1 MGAYI
6 LRRIGQMV
14 PTLAGVML
22 LIFVLFN
29 AVGGDPALVL
39 AGKITNKEQIENIRK
54 QLGVDQPWYVQMGY
68 FGFEVATGFTCTWRS
83 FTEKP
88 EPPKS
93 DPKADAKPDAK
104 ADTKADTKAAPK
116 AAPPSGCQAVRSW
129 ATNEEVPKILAT
141 RIGPTLSIMIPVL
154 VLETIIAIFLA
165 IGVAYVRGTLT
176 DRMIMMICTVA
187 MSISF
192 LVYIIVAQYYFG
204 FKWGVFP
211 VQGWSDNFWK
221 NMANY
226 APLPIMLAIFVGLA
240 PALRL
245 YRSFFLD
252 EINSDYVRTA
262 RAKGLSENKVLLKHV
277 MRNAM
282 IPIITNVG
290 IAVPSLF
297 VGSFLLESFFS
308 IPGLGRE
315 ILVAVNRSDF
325 PVIKAATVYLAMI
338 TMIINLLVDITYK
351 AIDPRVTFK

>member
-1 MGAYI
+1 MGAYV
-6 LRRIGQMV
+6 LRRLWQMI

-29 AVGGDPALVL
+29 WVGGDPALVL

-54 QLGVDQPWYVQMGY
+54 QLGVDQPSYVQLAY

-83 FTEKP
+83 YTDKP
-88 EPPKS
+88 EPAKVDPKV
-93 DPKADAKPDAK
+93 DPKADPKDAAK
-104 ADTKADTKAAPK
+104 AVPK
-116 AAPPSGCQAVRSW
+116 SGCQAVRSW
-129 ATNEEVPKILAT
+129 ATNEEVPKILT
-141 RIGPTLSIMIPVL
+141 SRIGPTLTIMIPVL
-154 VLETIIAIFLA
+154 ILETILGVILA
-165 IGVAYVRGTLT
+165 IGVAYVRGSLT

-204 FKWGVFP
+204 FKWGMFP
-211 VQGWSDNFWK
+211 VQGWSDSFWK
-221 NMANY
+221 NIINY
-226 APLPIMLAIFVGLA
+226 APLPIMLAVFVGLA

-252 EINSDYVRTA
+252 EINNDYVRTA
-262 RAKGLSENKVLLKHV
+262 RAKGLAEKTVMLKHV
-277 MRNAM
+277 LRNAM
-282 IPIITNVG
+282 IPILTNIG
-290 IAVPSLF
+290 IALPGIF

-325 PVIKAATVYLAMI
+325 PVIKAATVYLAML
-338 TMIINLLVDITYK
+338 TMLINLSVDVLYK
-351 AIDPRVTFK
+351 AVDPRVSFK

>member
-6 LRRIGQMV
+6 LRRIAQMV

-54 QLGVDQPWYVQMGY
+54 QLGVDQPWHVQMGY
-68 FGFEVATGFTCTWRS
+68 FAFEVATGFNCTWRS
-83 FTEKP
+83 FN
-88 EPPKS
+88 
-93 DPKADAKPDAK
+93 DKPDAVK
-104 ADTKADTKAAPK
+104 ADTKADAKAQAAAKTDAKAAPN

-141 RIGPTLSIMIPVL
+141 RIGPTLTIMIPVL
-154 VLETIIAIFLA
+154 VLETIFAVLLA

-221 NMANY
+221 NVVTY

-252 EINSDYVRTA
+252 EINNDYVRTA
-262 RAKGLSENKVLLKHV
+262 RAKGLSENVVLLKHV

-282 IPIITNVG
+282 LPIITNVG
-290 IAVPSLF
+290 IALPGIF
-297 VGSFLLESFFS
+297 VGSFLLEVFFS

-315 ILVAVNRSDF
+315 VLVAVNRSDF
-325 PVIKAATVYLAMI
+325 PVIKAATVYLAMF
-338 TMIINLLVDITYK
+338 TMIINLTVDITYK
-351 AIDPRVTFK
+351 AIDPRVSFK

>member
-1 MGAYI
+1 MGAYV
-6 LRRIGQMV
+6 LRRLWQMI

-29 AVGGDPALVL
+29 WVGGDPALVL

-54 QLGVDQPWYVQMGY
+54 QLGVDQPSYVQLAY

-83 FTEKP
+83 YNDKP
-88 EPPKS
+88 EPAKV
-93 DPKADAKPDAK
+93 DAKVESK
-104 ADTKADTKAAPK
+104 AESKAAP
-116 AAPPSGCQAVRSW
+116 AGGCQAVRSW
-129 ATNEEVPKILAT
+129 ATNEEVPKILTT
-141 RIGPTLSIMIPVL
+141 RIGPTLTIMIPVL
-154 VLETIIAIFLA
+154 ILETVLGVILA
-165 IGVAYVRGTLT
+165 IGVAYVRGSLT
-176 DRMIMMICTVA
+176 DRMIMMVCTIA

-204 FKWGVFP
+204 FKWGMFP
-211 VQGWSDNFWK
+211 VQGWSDSFWK
-221 NMANY
+221 NLTTY
-226 APLPIMLAIFVGLA
+226 APLPVMLAVFVGLA

-252 EINSDYVRTA
+252 EINNDYVRTA
-262 RAKGLSENKVLLKHV
+262 RAKGLAEKTVMLKHV
-277 MRNAM
+277 LRNAM
-282 IPIITNVG
+282 IPILTNIG
-290 IAVPSLF
+290 IALPGIF

-338 TMIINLLVDITYK
+338 TMLINLAVDVLYK
-351 AIDPRVTFK
+351 AVDPRVSFK